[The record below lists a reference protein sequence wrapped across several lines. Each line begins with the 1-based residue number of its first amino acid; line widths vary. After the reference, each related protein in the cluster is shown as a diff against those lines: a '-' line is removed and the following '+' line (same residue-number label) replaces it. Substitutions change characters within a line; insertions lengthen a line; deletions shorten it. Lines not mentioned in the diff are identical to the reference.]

1 MVKDG
6 WVTFINDKISFF
18 FPLFCSEYIKIIDGS
33 GTTVLHRYRYSTT
46 PQKPFAKVSFGNQEN
61 ITVQIKLYHSS
72 SNTRL
77 RFGIL
82 PQGLQSG

>member
-1 MVKDG
+1 M
-6 WVTFINDKISFF
+6 
-18 FPLFCSEYIKIIDGS
+18 
-33 GTTVLHRYRYSTT
+33 LHRYRYSTT

-72 SNTRL
+72 SNARL

-82 PQGLQSG
+82 PQGLQSGWFHPYIVDVTLILRAFVLRV